1 VTGASVHPAVPGFLY
16 LEPRRR
22 IFVRFVRCSVL
33 ILVLSPSL
41 RAAPQSAAAPV
52 PRVSLGE
59 IKGTPGS
66 SVMMPLSLTADPK
79 LPLRSLTVDIEFVSK
94 SLIFQKT
101 SLGIAAEL
109 VNAKIE
115 AAVAKEATDANGLKH
130 VTLRVTASLPEPA
143 AKEGLPDGLLAY
155 LLFDISA
162 EAQPFRIRLTPAA
175 VSANDLSTPPK
186 KVANVASEP
195 GLVVI
200 ESQEAIFDQMAPP
213 IACFFFSH

>member
-1 VTGASVHPAVPGFLY
+1 MTDSSVHLTLPGFLL
-16 LEPRRR
+16 LEYRRR
-22 IFVRFVRCSVL
+22 MLVRFARFSVL
-33 ILVLSPSL
+33 ILLLSPSL
-41 RAAPQSAAAPV
+41 RAATQSAAEQV

-79 LPLRSLTVDIEFVSK
+79 TPLRSLTVDIEFVSK

-109 VNAKIE
+109 VNAKIQ
-115 AAVAKEATDANGLKH
+115 ASVAKEATDENGLKH
-130 VTLRVTASLPEPA
+130 VTLRVTASLPDPA
-143 AKEGLPDGLLAY
+143 PQTGLPDGLLAY
-155 LLFDISA
+155 LLFEISQ

-175 VSANDLSTPPK
+175 VTADDLSDPPK
-186 KVANVASEP
+186 EVANLASDP

-200 ESQEAIFDQMAPP
+200 ESSQALFDQMAPP